1 MLPKNIKGII
11 IQHDDDYISYYT
23 LARMPR
29 SAFTQI
35 YQNLYM
41 ADRKLYLSSK
51 TNTIKSDML
60 YDEEYKAVYICY
72 NDYLLHVSETP
83 IYNIGKIIEKF
94 EANQDNIFQHLS
106 KCQCV
111 SNEAIYEMLL
121 ERREQVALKDKMER
135 AAREQQ
141 QKEIHQQY
149 LASLHEDYKNGKTL
163 TNQQFINILEG
174 FDYFYCTPTP
184 NLKQF
189 LTQNLQLINYK
200 GQMRTENKRCRLS
213 RYKCIEF
220 VEMLNE
226 LFNIDVDVI
235 KPSEKPVSNLRRGD
249 KNEHC

>member
-11 IQHDDDYISYYT
+11 IQHDDYISYYT

-72 NDYLLHVSETP
+72 NDYLLHVSDTP
-83 IYNIGKIIEKF
+83 MYNMGKIIEKF

-111 SNEAIYEMLL
+111 SNEAIYKMLL
-121 ERREQVALKDKMER
+121 ESREQVALKNEMER
-135 AAREQQ
+135 ATMEQQ
-141 QKEIHQQY
+141 QKEAHQRY
-149 LASLHEDYKNGKTL
+149 LESLHEDYKNGKTL
-163 TNQQFINILEG
+163 TNQQFISILEG

-213 RYKCIEF
+213 KYKCLEF

-226 LFNIDVDVI
+226 VFNIDIVVI